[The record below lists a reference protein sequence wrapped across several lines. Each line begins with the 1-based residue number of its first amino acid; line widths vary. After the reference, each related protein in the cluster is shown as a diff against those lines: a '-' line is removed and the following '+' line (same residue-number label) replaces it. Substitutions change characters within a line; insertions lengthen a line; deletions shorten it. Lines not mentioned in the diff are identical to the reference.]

1 MAPASFIDG
10 RRFNNYREMSEY
22 MKAVREN
29 RHPIDP
35 ESEEKYSIREEM
47 GIFVFTGLRKAEGF
61 SLRQFRKVF
70 GEEFFDVYDMDI
82 VKRYKGMLIYNDDRL
97 YLSERGMDISNRIM
111 AEFV

>member
-1 MAPASFIDG
+1 M
-10 RRFNNYREMSEY
+10 
-22 MKAVREN
+22 
-29 RHPIDP
+29 
-35 ESEEKYSIREEM
+35 
-47 GIFVFTGLRKAEGF
+47 RKAEGF